1 MMKTSNVPP
10 RMTPYAGRRDRLYLR
25 RDEIER
31 LIEAAQS
38 SGRQRQRNATLIYMM
53 FRHGLRV
60 SEAISLTWQQVDFHT
75 ARLFVR
81 RKKNGKPSVQT
92 LSDKEAH
99 ALRTLKQSS
108 HQDAQL
114 IFHSSTGKGIGRS
127 AVYKIIQNAGE
138 KAKLDISPN
147 THTMRHSCGYH
158 LINVRKIDP
167 RRIQDYLGHKDI
179 RHTVRYTELDET
191 KFDGIWED

>member
-1 MMKTSNVPP
+1 MK
-10 RMTPYAGRRDRLYLR
+10 PYAGRRERLYLR
-25 RDEIER
+25 QDEVER
-31 LIEAAQS
+31 LIDTARLI
-38 SGRQRQRNATLIYMM
+38 GRHGQRNATLIYMM

-75 ARLFVR
+75 ERLFVR
-81 RKKNGKPSVQT
+81 RKKNGKPSVQA
-92 LSDKEAH
+92 LSDKETH

-108 HQDAQL
+108 HQDAHL
-114 IFHSSTGKGIGRS
+114 VFHSSTGKGIGRS
-127 AVYKIIQNAGE
+127 AVFKIIQNAGE
-138 KAKLDISPN
+138 RAKLDITPN

-158 LINVRKIDP
+158 LANIRKIDI

-191 KFDGIWED
+191 KFDGMWED

>member
-1 MMKTSNVPP
+1 
-10 RMTPYAGRRDRLYLR
+10 MTPYAGRRNRLYLR
-25 RDEIER
+25 HDEVER

-38 SGRQRQRNATLIYMM
+38 SGRHRLRNATLIYMM

-81 RKKNGKPSVQT
+81 RKKNGKSSVQA
-92 LSDKEAH
+92 LSKRETKALASLKE
-99 ALRTLKQSS
+99 RTKTASNFVIQ
-108 HQDAQL
+108 
-114 IFHSSTGKGIGRS
+114 SSTGKGIGRS
-127 AVYKIIQNAGE
+127 AVYKIIQSAGQ
-138 KAKLDISPN
+138 KANLEITPN

-158 LINVRKIDP
+158 LANIRKIDT

-179 RHTVRYTELDET
+179 AHTVRYTELDET